1 MLGFQNQINHY
12 LGYYYYYNTGA
23 GNNAPAESYYC
34 GGMPLGVNPYDN
46 THLDI
51 YYPSIKGCD
60 AVDTIRLTITAG
72 THKKVSDVLLK
83 EFAEA
88 NAAPVPQ
95 GEDPII
101 TIYDGDRSPI
111 YTIHPDITGVSITYG
126 TACSGGGTTYQAGDG
141 IDIDT
146 STTPDT
152 IKTDQKANGGIV
164 IESTELAIDLGA
176 SNITGTLA
184 VGDGGTGK
192 TTVSTG
198 SVLVGNGTS
207 ALNEAA
213 MNVKGRLLAGG
224 PSGSPTTLAVG
235 SNNQVLTAAS
245 SQTTGLTWATPNDYR
260 TQEVSHSIDEND
272 NWTVNLQYAFPI
284 IDTRAVEYQILQSST
299 LNLAV
304 TTLAVANGSAYKRAT
319 APFTKLTVYSMSL
332 SSLTATQ
339 IAALGTGGA
348 VKIILV
354 RYTPSDGDTS
364 LAFSRE
370 IVGTLAFNSTANQ
383 IKISNSGVT
392 LASALALG
400 DFWGIAYEWTVTS
413 GSLAGNISGLK
424 IQTTAIAG
432 F

>member
-1 MLGFQNQINHY
+1 MLGFQNQTNLY

-46 THLDI
+46 THLDL

-95 GEDPII
+95 GENPII

-111 YTIHPDITGVSITYG
+111 YKIHQDITGVAITYG
-126 TACSGGGTTYQAGDG
+126 TACAAASGTTYQAGDG
-141 IDIDT
+141 IDIDAST
-146 STTPDT
+146 SPDT

-164 IESTELAIDLGA
+164 IESTELADDLSA

-192 TTVSTG
+192 TSVSTG
-198 SVLVGNGTS
+198 SVLVGNGTGV
-207 ALNEAA
+207 LNEAA

-235 SNNQVLTAAS
+235 SNGKVLTADS
-245 SQTTGLTWATPNDYR
+245 TQTTGLIWNTPINYKS
-260 TQEVSHSIDEND
+260 QEITHSLYARSDWNVA
-272 NWTVNLQYAFPI
+272 NPYAFAGGGNVI
-284 IDTRAVEYQILQSST
+284 YLSST
-299 LNLAV
+299 LDINFTQAF
-304 TTLAVANGSAYKRAT
+304 TTLDGDAHQRAT
-319 APFTKLTVYSMSL
+319 AAFKKITIYSMCI
-332 SSLTATQ
+332 SSLTAAQ

-348 VKIILV
+348 VKIIVV
-354 RYTPSDGDTS
+354 RYVPTNNNTS
-364 LAFSRE
+364 IVFSKE
-370 IVGTLAFNSTANQ
+370 TVGTLQFNTTADQ
-383 IKISNSGVT
+383 IYVT
-392 LASALALG
+392 SSSYTLSSPLAAG
-400 DFWGIAYEWTVTS
+400 EWWGIAYEWTITS
-413 GSLAGNISGLK
+413 GSPSGTITGFK
-424 IQTTAIAG
+424 IQSTAQAWDV
-432 F
+432 

>member
-1 MLGFQNQINHY
+1 MPVLNSINFNQ
-12 LGYYYYYNTGA
+12 GYYYYYNTGA

-34 GGMPLGVNPYDN
+34 GGMPLGINPYDN
-46 THLDI
+46 THLDL

-60 AVDTIRLTITAG
+60 AVDTVRLTITAG
-72 THKKVSDVLLK
+72 KHKEISDILLK
-83 EFAEA
+83 EFAKS

-95 GEDPII
+95 GENPII

-111 YTIHPDITGVSITYG
+111 YTIHQDITGVAITYG
-126 TACSGGGTTYQAGDG
+126 TACSAASGTTYQAGDG
-141 IDIDT
+141 IDIDGST
-146 STTPDT
+146 SPDT

-235 SNNQVLTAAS
+235 SNNQVLTANS
-245 SQTTGLTWATPNDYR
+245 STTTGLVWTTPTNYEH
-260 TQEVSHSIDEND
+260 QEVSHSLSEST
-272 NWTVNLQYAFPI
+272 WTVNLLYAFPA
-284 IDTRAVEYQILQSST
+284 IDTRAVEYQILQSNT
-299 LNLAV
+299 LSIPLNSGFPLFD
-304 TTLAVANGSAYKRAT
+304 GCAYKKAT
-319 APFTKLTVYSMSL
+319 AAYTRLSVYAMSA
-332 SSLTATQ
+332 STLTATQ

-348 VKIILV
+348 VKIIVV
-354 RYTPSDGDTS
+354 RYTPANGDT
-364 LAFSRE
+364 AFTFSRE
-370 IVGTLAFNSTANQ
+370 IVGTLAFNAVANKIQ
-383 IKISNSGVT
+383 ISNSSIS
-392 LASALALG
+392 LASPLTTG
-400 DFWGIAYEWTVTS
+400 EYWGIAYEWTITS
-413 GSLAGNISGLK
+413 GTKTGNL
-424 IQTTAIAG
+424 TG
-432 F
+432 FRAQATGYAHF